1 MPSGTFSKQPHRAIV
16 VELFGLPGS
25 GKTFLTQ
32 TLSTMLRDKGEA
44 VLDFSRGTS
53 LSKMTWRWA
62 WDHLARHLWV
72 LRHPLATRALRRHV
86 RVTGQTSPHECE
98 RFIQGWLKTVVRL
111 QRAICSYDIILMDQ
125 GFLQTLWAIGY
136 QADPTSW
143 PQLRRHLLRLMPVPN
158 AVILVEASHQTAAR
172 RLRARP
178 GITSRVERDGPE
190 SAAVM
195 KHAIQLT
202 DELRHD
208 LTLPRD
214 GWDQTTFYP
223 FNNDADTSPTAAL
236 ATIVQDI
243 LAQPGH
249 APASAPAP
257 AAIKVF
263 ASSQRPPQSSGL

>member
-1 MPSGTFSKQPHRAIV
+1 
-16 VELFGLPGS
+16 
-25 GKTFLTQ
+25 
-32 TLSTMLRDKGEA
+32 MLRDKGEA

-243 LAQPGH
+243 LAQPSR
-249 APASAPAP
+249 APASAQAP